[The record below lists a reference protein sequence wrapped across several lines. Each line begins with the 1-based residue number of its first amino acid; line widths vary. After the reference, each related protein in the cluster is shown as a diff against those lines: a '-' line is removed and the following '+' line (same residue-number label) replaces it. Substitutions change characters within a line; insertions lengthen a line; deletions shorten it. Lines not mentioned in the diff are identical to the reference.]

1 MNGIIDSLRY
11 SSTTVQALGVTA
23 GGLLGV
29 FLTLGFFYL
38 LIYLADKTAKKDQ

>member
-1 MNGIIDSLRY
+1 MNGMIDNLRGA
-11 SSTTVQALGVTA
+11 STTVQALAVTA

-38 LIYLADKTAKKDQ
+38 LIFLANKTAK

>member
-1 MNGIIDSLRY
+1 MNGMIDNLRY
-11 SSTTVQALGVTA
+11 ASTTVQALAVTA

-38 LIYLADKTAKKDQ
+38 LIFLANKTAK